1 MVTPLDETKLKEILK
16 TAVAE
21 VLEERRDFVKELVEE
36 AMEDI
41 ALARAI
47 DEGLSTQTVARDDVF
62 NLLENGR

>member
-41 ALARAI
+41 AFARAI